1 MNRIWGA
8 LFVGIQ
14 VLAVAGAWFWFQTH
28 HPMGNLL
35 TGDAEVRL
43 LAWGKLAGLLAAFL
57 ILFQFVLISR
67 SRTAD
72 RICGFD
78 RLARVHHTLGFSLVA
93 LLVLHSVLIT
103 LGHAKQADVG
113 YLVQLA
119 DFWMNWRG
127 LAMATDGTALMVMAL
142 IISTPVFRSRLK
154 YEEWHFSHLFLYV
167 AFVLIFPHQVIAG
180 SDFADHSVFRW
191 YWYALNV
198 GVLAF
203 LAYGRAVRPLL
214 LLRRHRFAVER
225 VEAETDDAVSINIG
239 GRDLTAFRAEAGQ
252 FVIVRFLAD
261 GFRWEAH
268 PFSLSRAPNGKP
280 LRLTIKRL
288 GAFTRRVPELKPST
302 PVLVDGP
309 HGRLTLRA
317 CKSKKLLLI
326 AGGIGITPLR
336 AIAEEVVLSG
346 RDALLVYG
354 NRTAQEIVFRD
365 ELDVLATASGGR
377 LRVIHVLSN
386 DPSWTGERGRVDR
399 ARLSRLVP
407 DIRERDA
414 ILCGP
419 PAMMASVTH
428 ALKELGMPS
437 PHIHSERFAI

>member
-43 LAWGKLAGLLAAFL
+43 LAWGRLAGLQAAFL

-93 LLVLHSVLIT
+93 LLVLHPVLIT

-203 LAYGRAVRPLL
+203 CLRPRGPALVAPATAP
-214 LLRRHRFAVER
+214 LRRGA
-225 VEAETDDAVSINIG
+225 
-239 GRDLTAFRAEAGQ
+239 GRDRNGRCRLDQHRRPRLDCVPRRGGP
-252 FVIVRFLAD
+252 VRDRSIPAD

-268 PFSLSRAPNGKP
+268 PFSLSRTPNGNP
-280 LRLTIKRL
+280 Y
-288 GAFTRRVPELKPST
+288 V
-302 PVLVDGP
+302 
-309 HGRLTLRA
+309 
-317 CKSKKLLLI
+317 
-326 AGGIGITPLR
+326 
-336 AIAEEVVLSG
+336 
-346 RDALLVYG
+346 
-354 NRTAQEIVFRD
+354 
-365 ELDVLATASGGR
+365 
-377 LRVIHVLSN
+377 
-386 DPSWTGERGRVDR
+386 
-399 ARLSRLVP
+399 
-407 DIRERDA
+407 
-414 ILCGP
+414 
-419 PAMMASVTH
+419 
-428 ALKELGMPS
+428 
-437 PHIHSERFAI
+437 